1 MDVTDGD
8 GEWIVEPGLAETQ
21 ASAVLAVQARMEEVI
36 DSGVD
41 IAVAPLKLAMLGK
54 LVKRSG
60 ILMQD
65 AQGRRIPESESR
77 VLEIEVETLGGHPH
91 LVAGDVLHR
100 PGLLHYHLNGARI
113 EMGVGLWGR
122 AAAGTATKRRNILTV
137 LAIVSSIAAA
147 TVCGEPSGPGA
158 ESRSSRTPRNVNMMI
173 FDDLGRLPPEAEVLA
188 AKPGWHILPSGL
200 PFFVAHSVDEV
211 NVEQS
216 LWSEGD
222 WAWLALFVRV
232 EAATRLPEVGD
243 MWVQA
248 LTVKKEDFENTP
260 KTLRDLDP
268 DLEGRRDIAMV
279 FHVEPDDDGEK
290 EEELEGVKLSVDNPL
305 KSLKEA
311 CRKLGLPVSGGK
323 NKVLR
328 RLRVHCEVLEK
339 QIASEVAR
347 KIFAEQEQEREPGLL
362 KTPILPSSRQQEL
375 HNVTHHP
382 FQPWCEACVLGRSRQ
397 NPRRRQSD
405 EPEGDELPD
414 NKQTHPVIQLDYGY
428 SFTKLRGEMGDDES
442 RPGDNQG
449 QPGDREG
456 QVVNGGEGEQ
466 PEETVDVR
474 DQYGLCL
481 LGAESTIGWIAA
493 VPVLEKG
500 ASSLKRVTE
509 QLVRLSMQVCPGGTV
524 VVKSDTEPS
533 AKQVVNAVC
542 ACRSKLGLKTETRW
556 ISKASHGSNGQVE
569 KGLGTIRRNA
579 LTLKAFVE
587 DRVKR
592 RIEGHYH
599 TYSWFLP
606 HAAFLCCGSPRC
618 HTLRDPPWTQVPRSI
633 GSLL

>member
-1 MDVTDGD
+1 M
-8 GEWIVEPGLAETQ
+8 
-21 ASAVLAVQARMEEVI
+21 
-36 DSGVD
+36 
-41 IAVAPLKLAMLGK
+41 
-54 LVKRSG
+54 
-60 ILMQD
+60 
-65 AQGRRIPESESR
+65 
-77 VLEIEVETLGGHPH
+77 
-91 LVAGDVLHR
+91 
-100 PGLLHYHLNGARI
+100 
-113 EMGVGLWGR
+113 
-122 AAAGTATKRRNILTV
+122 
-137 LAIVSSIAAA
+137 
-147 TVCGEPSGPGA
+147 
-158 ESRSSRTPRNVNMMI
+158 
-173 FDDLGRLPPEAEVLA
+173 
-188 AKPGWHILPSGL
+188 
-200 PFFVAHSVDEV
+200 
-211 NVEQS
+211 
-216 LWSEGD
+216 
-222 WAWLALFVRV
+222 
-232 EAATRLPEVGD
+232 
-243 MWVQA
+243 
-248 LTVKKEDFENTP
+248 
-260 KTLRDLDP
+260 
-268 DLEGRRDIAMV
+268 
-279 FHVEPDDDGEK
+279 
-290 EEELEGVKLSVDNPL
+290 
-305 KSLKEA
+305 
-311 CRKLGLPVSGGK
+311 
-323 NKVLR
+323 
-328 RLRVHCEVLEK
+328 
-339 QIASEVAR
+339 
-347 KIFAEQEQEREPGLL
+347 
-362 KTPILPSSRQQEL
+362 
-375 HNVTHHP
+375 THHP

-556 ISKASHGSNGQVE
+556 ISKASHGSNGQIE
-569 KGLGTIRRNA
+569 KGLSTIRRNA